1 MFLKSLKISQEWR
14 IIFLST
20 NIVRQEY
27 YDNSDIMLLYFT
39 KEAIPMDNVYEK
51 RDDPLRED
59 MEAQI
64 EEMLH
69 MLPEDDLVRIYFYI
83 KELYFA

>member
-1 MFLKSLKISQEWR
+1 
-14 IIFLST
+14 
-20 NIVRQEY
+20 
-27 YDNSDIMLLYFT
+27 
-39 KEAIPMDNVYEK
+39 MDNVYEK

-59 MEAQI
+59 MEEQI